1 MTMRSPTT
9 VPRLAVERVTFERD
23 RMALL
28 VRVPEGVDACLGPRG
43 AARLLAA
50 RPSLAFHTCL
60 NAEDAP
66 FAEVLARTSLPH
78 ALEHLVIDLQAA
90 NPACAADATFVGTT
104 EWLSKRDGLA
114 RVTVNFIDDLIA
126 LGALKDALA
135 LLEGTGE

>member
-1 MTMRSPTT
+1 MTA
-9 VPRLAVERVTFERD
+9 PRIAVERISFERD
-23 RMALL
+23 RMVLL
-28 VRVPEGVDACLGPRG
+28 VRVPDGAEAAVGPAT

-66 FAEVLARTSLPH
+66 FADVLARTSLPH
-78 ALEHLVIDLQAA
+78 ALEHLIIDFQAE
-90 NPACAADATFVGTT
+90 NPACAPSVTFVGTT

-114 RVTVNFIDDLIA
+114 RVAVNFTDDLIA

-135 LLEGTGE
+135 LLEGTVE

>member
-1 MTMRSPTT
+1 MRSPTT

-28 VRVPEGVDACLGPRG
+28 VRVPEGVDASLGVRG
-43 AARLLAA
+43 ADRLLAA

-60 NAEDAP
+60 NDEDAP

-78 ALEHLVIDLQAA
+78 ALD
-90 NPACAADATFVGTT
+90 PACASDATFVGTT

-114 RVTVNFIDDLIA
+114 RVTVNFTDDLIA

-135 LLEGTGE
+135 LLEGTVE